1 MRRLTTAQAET
12 QKQAAERG
20 RRLAVSK
27 SRVEAL
33 LLEREGLE
41 AARAAEAESARAEL
55 EAIKQALAGQKA
67 AAARVTATLRDE
79 AERSRILRQLEQ
91 RATRRRERRF
101 GARALRLIEAVG
113 EKIGP
118 EAGRVARERRLLAAT
133 DLFDPAWY
141 RKTYKDVAESG
152 VDPALHYLLRG
163 NIEGRRPSAAFDGV
177 KYYRDHPSVLAAG
190 ENPLIHHLR
199 SGKQGKAGA
208 KAADGV
214 PQNRLL
220 LPKRLAVRVLKSLR
234 NAKFYLDRERY
245 RTTRII
251 RKSGLFDEDW
261 YLRTYPDVARNG
273 RDPVQHYI
281 EFGDAEQRDPSR
293 TFNAKWYRET
303 YPDVGDSGENTL
315 VHHVKVGKALG
326 RRTMPEAEN
335 LPWWLPLKEPR
346 KATAAPAPAW
356 PAEPPA
362 IVVPVYNAAEHVPA
376 CLEAIRRNT
385 DSPYRLI
392 VIDDASPDP
401 EIARIL
407 LNVRDWPEFEVRRNA
422 ENLGFTRTVNL
433 GIALAGSADVV
444 FLNSDTLVTPGWLR
458 NLRHAAY
465 SDPQVGTA
473 SPFSNNAGAFSVP
486 EPVVA
491 NPLPEWMTLDEYGRA
506 VTQASRR
513 QYPRVP
519 TTNGFCMYVRRAC
532 IDAVGPLDAAAFPR
546 GYGEEN
552 DFCMRAGRKGWSHV
566 IDDATLVYHVR
577 SASFGAEKDPLILRG
592 RQTLDARYP
601 EYKKAISV
609 FDHDRTIRTS
619 RHRVAETIAAT
630 EARPGEVKPRG
641 LYVVATRTGGTPQT
655 NEDLMQALSD
665 SVETLVLWSNAAQM
679 SLQLYRN
686 GKYVDLT
693 THRLKKPIKGFPHR
707 SDEYD
712 RVIAAWLAEYAV
724 EYVHIRHIAWHS
736 LGIVDA
742 AKSAGIPVIFSFH
755 DFYTICPTV
764 KLLDEKNVYCG
775 GTCTA
780 TAGRMRARAL
790 DRRRLPA
797 AQASRHPRLEGELRH
812 GPGEVRRLR
821 HHDREHPGHADRQ
834 LSVPGDAPLRGHPA
848 RPGLR
853 PLQHAGGGAQARRAD
868 PAAGAGQHLG
878 GQGRQPPAADRRPG
892 RSRGARN
899 PRARQHR
906 LPHPAEAAGQGARA
920 LCARRVRR
928 QGARHP
934 APCRGRA
941 LDLARDLLPH
951 ADRDVGLRAAGHR
964 LRHRR
969 GGGPHRGVRRRLAGE
984 GSRSGEPLPVH
995 PEGAARGSRLRQP
1008 PCRRRPL
1015 AEGRGD
1021 RRLDPADG
1029 RALLQPLL
1037 VAAAGPVALR
1047 RPGRRR
1053 LPRRLRPGRQAGR
1066 RRMRRG
1072 GLPRRDAGARLRLD
1086 LRAGLGTHRQPAR

>member
-1 MRRLTTAQAET
+1 MSDDRAEIGRLRREVRRLTTAQAET

-55 EAIKQALAGQKA
+55 EAVKQALAGQKA

-513 QYPRVP
+513 QLSAGADHATASACTSVSRVP
-519 TTNGFCMYVRRAC
+519 RALWARL
-532 IDAVGPLDAAAFPR
+532 DAVAFRPR
-546 GYGEEN
+546 LRRGERLLHARRPQ
-552 DFCMRAGRKGWSHV
+552 RAG
-566 IDDATLVYHVR
+566 ATSSTTRR
-577 SASFGAEKDPLILRG
+577 SSTTCGPRASG
-592 RQTLDARYP
+592 RRRTRSSSAAGRRLDARYP

-609 FDHDRTIRTS
+609 FDHDRTTPHQPPPGRRDHRRDRGAPGRGEAPRPLRRRHPDRRHAPDQRGSDAGALRQRRDPRAVVERTRRCRS
-619 RHRVAETIAAT
+619 
-630 EARPGEVKPRG
+630 
-641 LYVVATRTGGTPQT
+641 
-655 NEDLMQALSD
+655 
-665 SVETLVLWSNAAQM
+665 
-679 SLQLYRN
+679 QLYRERQVRRRDARTGWRGRSRAFPTAATN
-686 GKYVDLT
+686 TIGWLPVGLPNT
-693 THRLKKPIKGFPHR
+693 PI
-707 SDEYD
+707 E
-712 RVIAAWLAEYAV
+712 I
-724 EYVHIRHIAWHS
+724 VHIRHLVWHS
-736 LGIVDA
+736 LSGLTVAPRRLGSRRSSRSTTSTPSARPFACSTRTTSSA
-742 AKSAGIPVIFSFH
+742 AASARRRQ
-755 DFYTICPTV
+755 
-764 KLLDEKNVYCG
+764 
-775 GTCTA
+775 
-780 TAGRMRARAL
+780 GRMPARVVEDEEFPAAEE
-790 DRRRLPA
+790 RRR
-797 AQASRHPRLEGELRH
+797 ASMAGEAMAEGDSRM
-812 GPGEVRRLR
+812 RCLR
-821 HHDREHPGHADRQ
+821 HHHREHPGSVSPTI
-834 LSVPGDAPLRGHPA
+834 LSW
-848 RPGLR
+848 
-853 PLQHAGGGAQARRAD
+853 
-868 PAAGAGQHLG
+868 
-878 GQGRQPPAADRRPG
+878 
-892 RSRGARN
+892 
-899 PRARQHR
+899 
-906 LPHPAEAAGQGARA
+906 
-920 LCARRVRR
+920 
-928 QGARHP
+928 
-934 APCRGRA
+934 
-941 LDLARDLLPH
+941 
-951 ADRDVGLRAAGHR
+951 
-964 LRHRR
+964 
-969 GGGPHRGVRRRLAGE
+969 
-984 GSRSGEPLPVH
+984 
-995 PEGAARGSRLRQP
+995 
-1008 PCRRRPL
+1008 
-1015 AEGRGD
+1015 
-1021 RRLDPADG
+1021 
-1029 RALLQPLL
+1029 
-1037 VAAAGPVALR
+1037 
-1047 RPGRRR
+1047 
-1053 LPRRLRPGRQAGR
+1053 
-1066 RRMRRG
+1066 
-1072 GLPRRDAGARLRLD
+1072 
-1086 LRAGLGTHRQPAR
+1086 

>member
-1 MRRLTTAQAET
+1 M
-12 QKQAAERG
+12 
-20 RRLAVSK
+20 
-27 SRVEAL
+27 EAL

-67 AAARVTATLRDE
+67 EAARVTATLRDE

-519 TTNGFCMYVRRAC
+519 TTNGFCMYV
-532 IDAVGPLDAAAFPR
+532 
-546 GYGEEN
+546 
-552 DFCMRAGRKGWSHV
+552 
-566 IDDATLVYHVR
+566 
-577 SASFGAEKDPLILRG
+577 GAPARRG
-592 RQTLDARYP
+592 RAAR
-601 EYKKAISV
+601 
-609 FDHDRTIRTS
+609 
-619 RHRVAETIAAT
+619 
-630 EARPGEVKPRG
+630 
-641 LYVVATRTGGTPQT
+641 
-655 NEDLMQALSD
+655 
-665 SVETLVLWSNAAQM
+665 
-679 SLQLYRN
+679 
-686 GKYVDLT
+686 
-693 THRLKKPIKGFPHR
+693 
-707 SDEYD
+707 
-712 RVIAAWLAEYAV
+712 
-724 EYVHIRHIAWHS
+724 
-736 LGIVDA
+736 
-742 AKSAGIPVIFSFH
+742 
-755 DFYTICPTV
+755 
-764 KLLDEKNVYCG
+764 
-775 GTCTA
+775 
-780 TAGRMRARAL
+780 
-790 DRRRLPA
+790 RRRLPA
-797 AQASRHPRLEGELRH
+797 
-812 GPGEVRRLR
+812 RLR
-821 HHDREHPGHADRQ
+821 
-834 LSVPGDAPLRGHPA
+834 RGERLLH
-848 RPGLR
+848 
-853 PLQHAGGGAQARRAD
+853 ARR
-868 PAAGAGQHLG
+868 P
-878 GQGRQPPAADRRPG
+878 QGLEP
-892 RSRGARN
+892 
-899 PRARQHR
+899 
-906 LPHPAEAAGQGARA
+906 
-920 LCARRVRR
+920 
-928 QGARHP
+928 
-934 APCRGRA
+934 
-941 LDLARDLLPH
+941 
-951 ADRDVGLRAAGHR
+951 
-964 LRHRR
+964 RHRR
-969 GGGPHRGVRRRLAGE
+969 RDARLPRAVRELRGGE
-984 GSRSGEPLPVH
+984 GPAHPPRQADPRRALSRVQ
-995 PEGAARGSRLRQP
+995 EGDLRLRPRQDHPHQP
-1008 PCRRRPL
+1008 P
-1015 AEGRGD
+1015 
-1021 RRLDPADG
+1021 
-1029 RALLQPLL
+1029 
-1037 VAAAGPVALR
+1037 
-1047 RPGRRR
+1047 PGRRDH
-1053 LPRRLRPGRQAGR
+1053 RRDRGAPGRGEAPRPLR
-1066 RRMRRG
+1066 RRHPDRRHAPDQRG
-1072 GLPRRDAGARLRLD
+1072 SDAGALRQRRDPRAVVERIADVAPALPQRQVRRPDDAPAEDADQGLSPPQRRIRPRD
-1086 LRAGLGTHRQPAR
+1086 LPPGSPSMRWSTCTSATSPGTASGSSTPPRAPASR